1 MRILHIHKFNII
13 VLLVSMLVLLYVTYT
28 VVPYADNN
36 GFFNENEIPRNKEV
50 FKYAILCYPLLI
62 SYIVFVIEFFRK
74 ITFLMSLNYPIIFV
88 NLYIG
93 LFLGLLV
100 MGGAI
105 LWLMVFASIFALVA
119 LFILF
124 VYGLYKDYKYIK
136 KYRDE
141 LNRYN

>member
-1 MRILHIHKFNII
+1 MRILHVHKFNII

-28 VVPYADNN
+28 IVPYADNN

-62 SYIVFVIEFFRK
+62 SYIVFVIQFFRK

-100 MGGAI
+100 TGGAI
-105 LWLMVFASIFALVA
+105 LWLMVFAFIFALVA

-124 VYGLYKDYKYIK
+124 VYGLYKDYKCIK

>member
-50 FKYAILCYPLLI
+50 FLYVILYFPILI
-62 SYIVFVIEFFRK
+62 SYIVFVIQIFRK

>member
-50 FKYAILCYPLLI
+50 FLYVILYFPILI
-62 SYIVFVIEFFRK
+62 SYIVFVIQIFRK

-100 MGGAI
+100 MGVDR
-105 LWLMVFASIFALVA
+105 LHLV
-119 LFILF
+119 
-124 VYGLYKDYKYIK
+124 GQK
-136 KYRDE
+136 
-141 LNRYN
+141 N

>member
-1 MRILHIHKFNII
+1 
-13 VLLVSMLVLLYVTYT
+13 
-28 VVPYADNN
+28 
-36 GFFNENEIPRNKEV
+36 
-50 FKYAILCYPLLI
+50 
-62 SYIVFVIEFFRK
+62 
-74 ITFLMSLNYPIIFV
+74 MSLNYPIIFV

-100 MGGAI
+100 TGGAI
-105 LWLMVFASIFALVA
+105 LWLMVFAFIFALVA

>member
-1 MRILHIHKFNII
+1 MRILHVHKFNII
-13 VLLVSMLVLLYVTYT
+13 VLLVSMFVLLYVTYT
-28 VVPYADNN
+28 IVPYADNN

-62 SYIVFVIEFFRK
+62 SYIVFVIQFFRK

-100 MGGAI
+100 MGGAT
-105 LWLMVFASIFALVA
+105 LWQMVFTLIFALVA
-119 LFILF
+119 LLIIF
-124 VYGLYKDYKYIK
+124 VYGVLKDYKYIK
-136 KYRDE
+136 KCKEE
-141 LNRYN
+141 LKRYN

>member
-1 MRILHIHKFNII
+1 
-13 VLLVSMLVLLYVTYT
+13 MLVLLYVTYT
-28 VVPYADNN
+28 IVPYADNN

-62 SYIVFVIEFFRK
+62 SYIVFVIQFFRK

-105 LWLMVFASIFALVA
+105 LWLMVFAFIFALVA

-124 VYGLYKDYKYIK
+124 VYGLYKDYKCIK